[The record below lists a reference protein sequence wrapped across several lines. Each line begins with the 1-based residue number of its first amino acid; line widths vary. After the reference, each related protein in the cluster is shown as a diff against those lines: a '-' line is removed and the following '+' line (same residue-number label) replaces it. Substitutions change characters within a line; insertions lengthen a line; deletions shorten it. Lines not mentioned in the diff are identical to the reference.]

1 MRVIFEAPE
10 KAIGGKLTIA
20 DERWEDVISGKS
32 VIVNQNTI
40 TVIVSI
46 EFLSSDDGCLS
57 MQDTE
62 STNER
67 E

>member
-10 KAIGGKLTIA
+10 KAIGGKLTLP

-32 VIVNQNTI
+32 YIVNANTI

-46 EFLSSDDGCLS
+46 EFLSSDEGCLS

-62 STNER
+62 STSQ
-67 E
+67 